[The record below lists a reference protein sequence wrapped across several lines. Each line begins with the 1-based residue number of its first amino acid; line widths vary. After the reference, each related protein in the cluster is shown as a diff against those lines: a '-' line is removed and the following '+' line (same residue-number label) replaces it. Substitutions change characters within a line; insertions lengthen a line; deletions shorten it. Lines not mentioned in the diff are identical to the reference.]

1 MRELI
6 PELEMEL
13 TDAIP
18 GFSCRKCARCCTR
31 KLVTLYVGDL
41 ERLEGIGEGR
51 VYEKTTTQERT
62 LTGAEYKMIMENGR
76 CVLLKGGL
84 CRHYD
89 LRPDTCRRHPFLE
102 TERHILVASTCP
114 GVIWEEVGKISDY
127 KRLSK
132 GISEKIDAYLD
143 SREQV

>member
-1 MRELI
+1 MRKPI

-18 GFSCRKCARCCTR
+18 GFSCRKCARCCTG
-31 KLVTLYVGDL
+31 KLVTLYDEDL
-41 ERLEGIGEGR
+41 ERLKRIVEVGR
-51 VYEKTTTQERT
+51 IYEKTTAQERI

-76 CVLLKGGL
+76 CILLKDGL
-84 CRHYD
+84 CMHYD

-102 TERHILVASTCP
+102 TERRILVASTCP
-114 GVIWEEVGKISDY
+114 GVIWNEGGKTSDY
-127 KRLSK
+127 KKLSK

-143 SREQV
+143 SRD